1 MENAS
6 NALII
11 AGSVLIAIIILSI
24 GVLLFSTYT
33 KVGESYEQTQTT
45 EAVAKFNSKFTI
57 FEERTDI
64 TAQEIVSIHN
74 FVKEYNQENNSNINI
89 VYPAGIT
96 SIDIEFIKNNSVD
109 NQGKTIYFKC
119 IGDNCIEYDDKGRVS
134 KITFT
139 K

>member
-11 AGSVLIAIIILSI
+11 AGGILIAIAILSV
-24 GVLLFSTYT
+24 GVLLFSSFTN
-33 KVGESYEQTQTT
+33 VGESYEQAQAT
-45 EAVAKFNSKFTI
+45 EALIKFNSKFTI

-64 TAQEIVSIHN
+64 TAQEIMTLYN
-74 FVKEYNQENNSNINI
+74 FVEEYNKNNDPDITINKP
-89 VYPAGIT
+89 VGIT

-109 NQGKTIYFKC
+109 NNGRTVYFKC
-119 IGDNCIEYDDKGRVS
+119 IGDNCIQYDNKGKVC